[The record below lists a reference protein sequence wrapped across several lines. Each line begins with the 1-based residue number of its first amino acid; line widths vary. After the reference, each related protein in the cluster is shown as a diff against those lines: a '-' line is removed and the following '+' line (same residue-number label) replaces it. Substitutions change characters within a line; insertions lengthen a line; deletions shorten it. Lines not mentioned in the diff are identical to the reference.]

1 MTAVI
6 EVKELS
12 KIFKLKQQAPG
23 IINGIKALLCPRFKD
38 VTAVANLTFS
48 VESGERI
55 AFIGP
60 NGAGKST
67 TIKMLTGILYPTKG
81 SIKVLGFDPST
92 QRKSLALHIG
102 TVFGQRPQL
111 WYHLPAADTLR
122 FLGHIYGI
130 ESAELKSR
138 LAELSDL
145 LDLEELLKV
154 PVRKLSLGQ
163 RMRCEIAA
171 SLLHRPRILF
181 LDEPTIGL
189 DVIAKQQIRSFIK
202 RLNETH
208 GTTVFLTSHD
218 PADIESL
225 AQRAVVINDGQLVFD
240 GDTEQFLQSFI
251 KKKTIEIVFK
261 VETALHTLPVG
272 KVLLWEPFRAKVE
285 LDTATERIDQLL
297 NFITSTFAVQDINI
311 YDPEMEEII
320 RNIYARA
327 KEVP

>member
-1 MTAVI
+1 MSAVI
-6 EVKELS
+6 EVEHLS
-12 KIFKLKQQAPG
+12 KIFRLKQQAPG
-23 IINGIKALLCPRFKD
+23 TINAIKAVLRPKYKD
-38 VTAVANLTFS
+38 ITAVADLS
-48 VESGERI
+48 LRVGAGERV

-67 TIKMLTGILYPTKG
+67 TIKMLTGILYPTLG
-81 SIKVLGFDPST
+81 SVNVLGFDPST
-92 QRKSLALHIG
+92 QRKALALHIG

-138 LAELSDL
+138 LAELSAL
-145 LDLEELLKV
+145 LELEELLKV

-189 DVIAKQQIRSFIK
+189 DVIAKQQIRSFIR

-218 PADIESL
+218 PSDIEAL
-225 AQRAVVINDGQLVFD
+225 AQRAVVINHGRLVFD
-240 GDTEQFLQSFI
+240 GDKDQFLQSFI
-251 KKKTIEIVFK
+251 QKKTIEIVFK
-261 VETALHTLPVG
+261 IETPVQSLPVG

-285 LDTATERIDQLL
+285 LDTSKERIDQLL
-297 NFITSTFAVQDINI
+297 SFIASTFSIQDINI

-320 RNIYARA
+320 RNIYARV
-327 KEVP
+327 EMV